1 AVLRQLIHRLPHG
14 GTRTARAIPG
24 PFAFTAPTRPCKV
37 SPAAG
42 GRGLDGPM
50 KIQRFLRNTFVAVLL
65 LLLVPLLLV
74 QGLRAWAKRDP
85 DALAA
90 LAVMD
95 QVPGPHEGRN
105 GYTDLLY
112 AELDIPEDE
121 REAAFAAEVAAY
133 QRWFDSQGQRM
144 LADA

>member
-1 AVLRQLIHRLPHG
+1 
-14 GTRTARAIPG
+14 
-24 PFAFTAPTRPCKV
+24 
-37 SPAAG
+37 
-42 GRGLDGPM
+42 
-50 KIQRFLRNTFVAVLL
+50 TFVAVLL

-144 LADA
+144 LADAGDVPFETPAKDRYPIRRPQDKSDTDCCMLDLSY